1 MPIDE
6 EERILKIAKAII
18 TLINLLEDNT
28 KLALLIIKH
37 DLEIPIPRTYDK
49 AVNNPNYS

>member
-6 EERILKIAKAII
+6 EERILKMAKAII
-18 TLINLLEDNT
+18 ALINSLEDDT
-28 KLALLIIKH
+28 ELALLAAKH
-37 DLEIPIPRTYDK
+37 DLKIPIPRTYNK